1 MSESENLNIKSE
13 NVNININELIAKLKS
28 YFERK
33 PCVCVVYLYGST
45 VKGKRRQKSDID
57 LGILFYEGIDSIQR
71 FDQKLDI
78 RNELED
84 LVGTEVDI
92 VDLEEAD
99 PYFIHNLLLNKVLV
113 VEKDINRRV
122 EFEVKSRRE
131 YFDMLPFY
139 RLYHT
144 QAMKRLERR

>member
-1 MSESENLNIKSE
+1 MIKNKNLD
-13 NVNININELIAKLKS
+13 ELIAKLKL

-33 PCVCVVYLYGST
+33 PCVCAVYLFGST
-45 VKGKRRQKSDID
+45 VKGKRRQNSDID
-57 LGILFYEGIDSIQR
+57 LGILFSKGMDSIQR

-78 RNELED
+78 KNELED
-84 LVGTEVDI
+84 LFGSKVDI

-113 VEKDINRRV
+113 IEKDINRRV

-144 QAMKRLERR
+144 QAMRRLERR